1 MDKKVETAFN
11 KQINAELYSAYLY
24 LSMSAWF
31 TSIGLKGI
39 AAWERV
45 QAQEERDHAMI
56 LYDYVLSAGGK
67 ITATNI
73 KAPKTEWGSPK
84 EAFEFQLAHEK
95 QVTASINNVIEIA
108 QSAKDHA
115 SIARLQWFITEQVEE
130 EQNVRDIL
138 DQIALIADSPTYLY
152 MLDKD
157 LGTRTYTPATGQYAP
172 LGGQ

>member
-1 MDKKVETAFN
+1 MDKKVEAAFN

-39 AAWERV
+39 AAWERI

-56 LYDYVLSAGGK
+56 LYDYVLSAGGN

-95 QVTASINNVIEIA
+95 DVTASIHSLTEIA
-108 QSAKDHA
+108 QSAKDYA
-115 SIARLQWFITEQVEE
+115 SVARLHWFVTEQVEE

-138 DQIALIADSPTYLY
+138 DQIALVADSPSHLYL
-152 MLDKD
+152 LDKE
-157 LGTRTYTPATGQYAP
+157 LGVRTYTPATGK
-172 LGGQ
+172 

>member
-1 MDKKVETAFN
+1 MDKKVEAAFN

-31 TSIGLKGI
+31 SSIGLKGI
-39 AAWERV
+39 AAWERI

-67 ITATNI
+67 ITTTNI

-95 QVTASINNVIEIA
+95 DVTASINNITAIA
-108 QSAKDHA
+108 QAAKDYA
-115 SIARLQWFITEQVEE
+115 SIARLQWFITEQIEE
-130 EQNVRDIL
+130 EENIRDIL
-138 DQIALIADSPTYLY
+138 DQIALIADSPAYLY
-152 MLDKD
+152 MLDKE
-157 LGTRTYTPATGQYAP
+157 LGTRIYTPATGN
-172 LGGQ
+172 